1 MPSAPPRSDR
11 LTQSARTRCPL
22 ILVIDDTEDL
32 RELFAAELATDG
44 FLVIDAA
51 DGETGIEKA
60 RRFEPDGIVLDLMLP
75 GINGFHVARTLR
87 GEERTRN
94 TAIVAVTALR
104 SQHHHAMA
112 FDAGCDAC
120 PSKSVLGAAVAAE
133 LTGLLFQRRPAG
145 DISRLKKRRRLLIFE
160 CPLRWSQW
168 QDVIG
173 TRRGVLLW
181 PRHATPS
188 V

>member
-1 MPSAPPRSDR
+1 MMPSAPPKSDHPP
-11 LTQSARTRCPL
+11 QSARTRCPL
-22 ILVIDDTEDL
+22 ILVIEDTEDL

-44 FLVIDAA
+44 FLAIDAA

-75 GINGFHVARTLR
+75 GINGFNVARILR

-104 SQHHHAMA
+104 SQHYHSMA

-120 PSKSVLGAAVAAE
+120 LTKPVLGAAVVAE
-133 LTGLLFQRRPAG
+133 LTRLLVQRCPAG
-145 DISRLKKRRRLLIFE
+145 DISRLKKR
-160 CPLRWSQW
+160 
-168 QDVIG
+168 
-173 TRRGVLLW
+173 
-181 PRHATPS
+181 
-188 V
+188 